1 MSTLKAKV
9 IMIKEIDIYSKG
21 EYPSNVLS
29 NFYKNSFVIDG
40 ICCASMEGFL
50 QSLKVKSPDRQ
61 RRIRLLC
68 GIEAK
73 KAPYWYE
80 NIRWKLTG
88 TLYWKGNAIN
98 RFSDEYQ
105 RLLDEA
111 YFCLYKNENFRTA
124 LADSI
129 GYKLCH
135 SIGKHS
141 AKKTVLTEYEFIS
154 RLNKLREIQCG
165 E

>member
-1 MSTLKAKV
+1 MRV
-9 IMIKEIDIYSKG
+9 IDIYSKG

-29 NFYKNSFVIDG
+29 NFYKNGFVIGG
-40 ICCASMEGFL
+40 ITCASMEGFL
-50 QSLKVKSPDRQ
+50 QSLKVKNTKRQ
-61 RRIRLLC
+61 KQICLLS

-73 KAPYWYE
+73 KAPHLYE

-88 TLYWKGNAIN
+88 TLYWRGKPIN
-98 RFSDEYQ
+98 RFSDKYQ
-105 RLLDEA
+105 RLLDRA
-111 YFCLYKNENFRTA
+111 YFSLSENEGFRTA

-135 SIGKHS
+135 SIGKHN

-154 RLNKLREIQCG
+154 RLYRLRRQIVKELNH